1 MKKIIYLAVSA
12 LLSFSSCSDFLDKK
26 PLDSLTEDA
35 VFNDD
40 ALLTAYVT
48 VLIRTALMKQCH
60 PQLQMNHI
68 LVMEMVVLI
77 L

>member
-48 VLIRTALMKQCH
+48 ACYYNSYL
-60 PQLQMNHI
+60 NHI
-68 LVMEMVVLI
+68 LVMGMAVLI
-77 L
+77 LLPGEK